1 MRTKQGKGVR
11 MVHMEEFL
19 WKRYMED
26 MEHVFL
32 DALAFVSDQH
42 RVVLAKA
49 LTAIFAEDAPFEL
62 SDENILAYLK
72 STDAIKRQIF
82 IKYGYFEPRF
92 DLPLQ
97 ELVLCIDDIKEPLLK
112 SIKLPM

>member
-1 MRTKQGKGVR
+1 

-62 SDENILAYLK
+62 SDENILVYLNLLMRSSVRYSSSMVTLSHVLTCLCKNWFYVLTISK
-72 STDAIKRQIF
+72 SLYSNLSSCQCSAS
-82 IKYGYFEPRF
+82 
-92 DLPLQ
+92 
-97 ELVLCIDDIKEPLLK
+97 CH
-112 SIKLPM
+112 

>member
-1 MRTKQGKGVR
+1 
-11 MVHMEEFL
+11 MEEFL

-49 LTAIFAEDAPFEL
+49 LTAIFAEGAPFEL

-72 STDAIKRQIF
+72 SNDVIKRQIF
-82 IKYGYFEPRF
+82 ISMVTFSHVSTYLCKNWFY
-92 DLPLQ
+92 
-97 ELVLCIDDIKEPLLK
+97 VLTISK
-112 SIKLPM
+112 SLYSNLSSCQCSASCH